1 MDLNPKFQI
10 AWRVPDGGRRVTYV
24 SDQVPTFGADC
35 RDLDVTVERDGDVWH
50 VWVDPEYDL
59 TVESAAATVSLDLQ
73 HADAL
78 FLNGY
83 NSWTDSWERS
93 PRANMHGLWG
103 TPRGIVDHWVLDAS
117 GDYRF
122 ARQDPRFV
130 HQHGEGNGYLRF

>member
-83 NSWTDSWERS
+83 NSCTDSW
-93 PRANMHGLWG
+93 
-103 TPRGIVDHWVLDAS
+103 
-117 GDYRF
+117 
-122 ARQDPRFV
+122 
-130 HQHGEGNGYLRF
+130 